1 MKELPDFAQ
10 HFILHWGEM
19 GTKWGI
25 NRTVAQIHALLFLSE
40 EPLHAEEICNRL
52 GVARSNVSNSLRELQ
67 NWGIVKVVHLPGDRR
82 DHFESIKDVYE
93 MFRIIAAER
102 KKREI
107 DPTLANLRR
116 CADEAGHETENGDP
130 YAKKQLE
137 ELLGFFELV
146 SDFYDKMNR
155 LPTKSAVNAIRM
167 GDKIAKSI
175 GAFTK

>member
-1 MKELPDFAQ
+1 
-10 HFILHWGEM
+10 
-19 GTKWGI
+19 
-25 NRTVAQIHALLFLSE
+25 VAQIHALLFLSE
-40 EPLHAEEICNRL
+40 EPLNAEDICTQL

-67 NWGIVKVVHLPGDRR
+67 NWGIVKVVHLSGDRR

-107 DPTLANLRR
+107 DPTLSNLRR
-116 CADEAGHETENGDP
+116 CADEAGQDKENGDP
-130 YAKKQLE
+130 YAKHQLE

-146 SDFYDKMNR
+146 SDFYDKMDR
-155 LPTKSAVNAIRM
+155 LPTKSAVKAIRM